1 MIMPYFQQIIR
12 FFLVLTVVINVSG
25 CSFFE
30 ERDETEGWSAQ
41 KIYNEAKDYFNS
53 GDYERAIKYYEVLE
67 ARYPFERLTQQGQ
80 LDVVYAY
87 YRDEEPES
95 AMAEADRFIKQYPRH
110 PFVDYVYYMKGL
122 INFER
127 NISPLDRVFPVDKS
141 LRDTKTEIEAFNDF
155 ATLVKLFPQSK
166 YTQDARQRM
175 IFLRNNLA
183 MYEVHVA
190 NFYIKRGAYVAAVNR
205 AKNVLEKYQGTPAVP
220 ESLVVLAKCYKVMGM
235 NELLQSTVRVFK
247 QNYPSHRGLKEIDA
261 LTVVS
266 G

>member
-1 MIMPYFQQIIR
+1 MVMQYFQAVGRI
-12 FFLVLTVVINVSG
+12 FFVFMVLANVSG

-67 ARYPFERLTQQGQ
+67 SRYPFERLTQQGQ
-80 LDVVYAY
+80 LDMVYAY
-87 YRDEEPES
+87 YRYEEPES
-95 AMAEADRFIKQYPRH
+95 AMAAADRFIKQYPRH

-127 NISPLDRVFPVDKS
+127 NISPLDKVFPVDKS
-141 LRDTKTEIEAFNDF
+141 QRDTKTEIAAFNDF
-155 ATLVKLFPQSK
+155 ATLVKLFPHSK
-166 YTQDARQRM
+166 YTQDARLRM
-175 IFLRNNLA
+175 VFLRNNLA

-205 AKNVLEKYQGTPAVP
+205 AKSVLEKYQGTPAVP
-220 ESLVVLAKCYKVMGM
+220 ESLLVLAKCYKIMGM
-235 NELLQSTVRVFK
+235 GELLQSTVKVFK
-247 QNYPSHRGLKEIDA
+247 QNYPTHQGLREIEA
-261 LTVVS
+261 LIVVS